1 MGHINL
7 ENSRTSTRGGSKF
20 PEAQKPPTIIWG
32 ANLEMLSWVATN
44 DAKNCMTKSGMAG
57 RGFSPALAVL
67 VVSAVLVQIL
77 GPVQAVSPPGKRIT
91 SNLVAE
97 LGKRPRELFSFGIG
111 KRSISAKEM
120 AEYLAEQEAEGGH
133 QESTAEAVMSPSSGR
148 AGDEGEESSG
158 DSLNEPIHLGSSA
171 MAKRDPYS
179 FGLGKRSPYSF
190 GLGKKRDPYTF
201 GLGKRDPYAL
211 GLGKRD
217 PYSFGLGKRDPYT
230 FGLGKSDPYSFG
242 LGKRDPYSFDL
253 GKRSHYS

>member
-20 PEAQKPPTIIWG
+20 TEAQKPPTIIWG

-57 RGFSPALAVL
+57 RGFSPALVGL
-67 VVSAVLVQIL
+67 VVSVLVQVM

-133 QESTAEAVMSPSSGR
+133 EDNTAEAVMSPPSSGS
-148 AGDEGEESSG
+148 AVDEGEESG
-158 DSLNEPIHLGSSA
+158 DSLNAPIHLGPSAA

-190 GLGKKRDPYTF
+190 GLGKKRDPYAF
-201 GLGKRDPYAL
+201 

-217 PYSFGLGKRDPYT
+217 PYSFGLGKRDPYR
-230 FGLGKSDPYSFG
+230 FGLGKRSPYSFG
-242 LGKRDPYSFDL
+242 LGK
-253 GKRSHYS
+253 

>member
-1 MGHINL
+1 MGSHIYL
-7 ENSRTSTRGGSKF
+7 ENSRTRTRRRSKF
-20 PEAQKPPTIIWG
+20 TEAQKPPTIIWG

-57 RGFSPALAVL
+57 RGFSPALVVL
-67 VVSAVLVQIL
+67 VVSVLVQIL

-133 QESTAEAVMSPSSGR
+133 QDNTAEAVMSPSSGR

-158 DSLNEPIHLGSSA
+158 DSLNEPIHLGPSA

-190 GLGKKRDPYTF
+190 GLGKRDPYAF
-201 GLGKRDPYAL
+201 GLGKRDPYSFGL
-211 GLGKRD
+211 GKRSEGDHLSSFDGEDPYAFGFGKRD
-217 PYSFGLGKRDPYT
+217 PYSFGLGKRDPY
-230 FGLGKSDPYSFG
+230 SFG
-242 LGKRDPYSFDL
+242 LGK
-253 GKRSHYS
+253 